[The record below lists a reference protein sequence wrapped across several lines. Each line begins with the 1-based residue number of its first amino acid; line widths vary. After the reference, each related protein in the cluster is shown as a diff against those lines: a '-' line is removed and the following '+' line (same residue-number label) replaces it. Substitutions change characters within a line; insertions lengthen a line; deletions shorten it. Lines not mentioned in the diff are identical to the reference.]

1 MISAMKMCINHKTY
15 SNQMYILSIKRSC
28 MIKYDYIQLLYTLC
42 NYLLIMKNRIDVIL
56 IMKNESENL
65 I

>member
-1 MISAMKMCINHKTY
+1 MKMYINHKTY
-15 SNQMYILSIKRSC
+15 SNQMYILSISRLKRSC

-42 NYLLIMKNRIDVIL
+42 NYLLVMKNRIDVIL